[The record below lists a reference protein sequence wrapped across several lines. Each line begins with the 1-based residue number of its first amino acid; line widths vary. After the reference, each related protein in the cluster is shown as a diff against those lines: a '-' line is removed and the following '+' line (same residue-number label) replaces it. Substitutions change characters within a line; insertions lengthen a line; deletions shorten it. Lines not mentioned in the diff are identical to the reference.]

1 VRQRLGACVALL
13 ILGVVCVAAQQ
24 AGANKGAATDFT
36 GTWVGTWDG
45 TGAGGGFD
53 LTLDKTKDGA
63 PGGQVSVTGE
73 PTYKA
78 TLKTLAFEGKAMSA
92 TYDFPPDDRAEV
104 ALTATFEGDTAKGT
118 WTLRGKG
125 DTGQVANGTF
135 TVKKK

>member
-1 VRQRLGACVALL
+1 LL

-24 AGANKGAATDFT
+24 AGADKGSAADFN

-53 LTLDKTKDGA
+53 LMLETRKEGA

-78 TLKTLAFEGKAMSA
+78 TLKTLAFEGKKMVG

-125 DTGQVANGTF
+125 DASQVASGTF